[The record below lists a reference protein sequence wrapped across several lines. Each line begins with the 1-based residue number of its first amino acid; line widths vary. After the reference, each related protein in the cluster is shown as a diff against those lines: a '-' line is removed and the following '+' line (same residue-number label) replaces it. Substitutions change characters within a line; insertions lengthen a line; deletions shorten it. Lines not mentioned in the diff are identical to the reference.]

1 MFVKEAK
8 TLKEIVLISGRRVKK
23 EMVLHIVFTHIV
35 QMVVTQELVEV
46 LQFFI
51 NAIMVL

>member
-8 TLKEIVLISGRRVKK
+8 TLKVIVLILERHVKK
-23 EMVLHIVFTHIV
+23 EMVLHIVFIHIV
-35 QMVVTQELVEV
+35 QMVVILELVEV

-51 NAIMVL
+51 NAIMEL